1 MRILVLGRGKTGS
14 VVAEVARE
22 RGHSVDVLGVAENS
36 NATAL
41 TPPYLA
47 GFDLAID
54 FTQPSAVIG
63 NLRACL
69 SAGTPVVVGTTG
81 WYNSLPEI
89 RQLAER
95 KKTALLYGTNFSVGV
110 QVLYALAHE
119 LAQRLGPQQGYVLH
133 ITETHHAEKKD
144 SPSGTALT
152 LQKVVA
158 QVGATAEITS
168 IREGDAIGIHTLAA
182 HSDGESLLLQH
193 EAFSRRAFAEGALRG
208 AEWLIGRTGVYDFR
222 EIYSQLG

>member
-1 MRILVLGRGKTGS
+1 MS
-14 VVAEVARE
+14 VR
-22 RGHSVDVLGVAENS
+22 RH
-36 NATAL
+36 
-41 TPPYLA
+41 
-47 GFDLAID
+47 
-54 FTQPSAVIG
+54 
-63 NLRACL
+63 ACRRRNHRL
-69 SAGTPVVVGTTG
+69 D
-81 WYNSLPEI
+81 NSLPES
-89 RQLAER
+89 ANSPSA
-95 KKTALLYGTNFSVGV
+95 KKLPSFTEQIFRSVCRSSTRS
-110 QVLYALAHE
+110 QHE

-158 QVGATAEITS
+158 QAGATAEITS